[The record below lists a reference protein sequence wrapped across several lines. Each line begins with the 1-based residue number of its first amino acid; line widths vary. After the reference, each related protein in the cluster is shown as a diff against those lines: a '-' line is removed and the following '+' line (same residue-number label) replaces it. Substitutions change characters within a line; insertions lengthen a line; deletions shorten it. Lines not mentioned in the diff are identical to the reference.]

1 VSPGK
6 TWAGVAGGTAAA
18 VIAGVALGNWAL
30 PSMSLMGLAGLAF
43 LLAVVGLLG
52 DLFES
57 MLKRQAQVKD
67 ASEILPGH
75 GGMLDRLDSLLF
87 AAPLVVYIRLF
98 LIG

>member
-1 VSPGK
+1 
-6 TWAGVAGGTAAA
+6 
-18 VIAGVALGNWAL
+18 
-30 PSMSLMGLAGLAF
+30 MSLMGLAGLAF

-87 AAPLVVYIRLF
+87 AAPLVVYVRLF

>member
-1 VSPGK
+1 
-6 TWAGVAGGTAAA
+6 
-18 VIAGVALGNWAL
+18 
-30 PSMSLMGLAGLAF
+30 MGASALAGLA
-43 LLAVVGLLG
+43 LVLAVVGLLG

-67 ASEILPGH
+67 ASELLPGH

-87 AAPLVVYIRLF
+87 AAPLVVYVRLF